1 MNDVIE
7 MNKIAIDI
15 DEVLVS
21 FVKPMAKW
29 RGYQMPTSTK
39 YKYIYRDMFA
49 ISEEESRKMVLDFYN
64 SETFAELEPIC
75 GSVEGTRTLRGV
87 GKKLYA
93 VTGRQDVA
101 RDVTETWLNKHF
113 PDIFDDVV
121 FTNSFTPDEIPK
133 SAICTTLD
141 VDTIIDDSIDTCREC
156 LKNGISAYNF
166 IGYDDE
172 IYPWCHYGPLSVKK
186 WY

>member
-1 MNDVIE
+1 MNR
-7 MNKIAIDI
+7 IAIDI

-29 RGYQMPTSTK
+29 RGYKMPTART
-39 YKYIYRDMFA
+39 YNYIYREMFN
-49 ISEEESRKMVLDFYN
+49 ISEEESKKMVLEFYN
-64 SETFAELEPIC
+64 SETFAKLEPIR
-75 GSVEGTRTLRGV
+75 GSVEGTRTFRDM

-113 PDIFDDVV
+113 PDIFEDVV

-133 SAICTTLD
+133 YAICNDLD
-141 VDTIIDDSIDTCREC
+141 VDMIIDDNIHICREC
-156 LKNGISAYNF
+156 LANDTYAYNF
-166 IGYDDE
+166 IGCDDE
-172 IYPWCHYGPLSVKK
+172 IYPWCHYGPLAVRR